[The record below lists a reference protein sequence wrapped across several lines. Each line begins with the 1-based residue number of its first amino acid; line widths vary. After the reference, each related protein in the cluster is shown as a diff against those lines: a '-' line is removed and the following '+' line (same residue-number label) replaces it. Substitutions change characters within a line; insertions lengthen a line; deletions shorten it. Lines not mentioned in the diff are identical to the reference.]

1 MVRIL
6 ATDTIKEIA
15 SKIYY
20 GFELHQSCG
29 IDGLELVDGNMVT
42 KGSLVIRELTLLDL
56 ADNTEATGKK
66 IRRKRVTLPNS
77 VGGFI
82 AQKIFRYEEREHL
95 GTIRTTIWRIQ

>member
-29 IDGLELVDGNMVT
+29 IDGFEMADGDLVT
-42 KGSLVIRELTLLDL
+42 KGSLVVRELTLLDL

-66 IRRKRVTLPNS
+66 IRRKRVMMPNS
-77 VGGFI
+77 IGGFV

-95 GTIRTTIWRIQ
+95 GTIRVTIWRIQ